1 MMDEPLF
8 PLEING
14 NRYPSTNENIDDD
27 DDDNRFIQNDI
38 GVDLS
43 QTKWK

>member
-1 MMDEPLF
+1 MDEALF

-14 NRYPSTNENIDDD
+14 NRYPSTNENVDEED

-38 GVDLS
+38 GVDLT
-43 QTKWK
+43 QTK